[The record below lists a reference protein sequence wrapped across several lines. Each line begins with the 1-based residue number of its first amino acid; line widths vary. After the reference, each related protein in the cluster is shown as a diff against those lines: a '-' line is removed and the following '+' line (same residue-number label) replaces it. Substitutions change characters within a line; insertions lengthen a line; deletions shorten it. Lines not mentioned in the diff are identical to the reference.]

1 MNRRTTPIP
10 VFMSGEYR
18 RLIERLTAD
27 ADRYG
32 LQPMTPVTLTFSEIV
47 QDLYQKHWNSTE
59 LGMYSGSEALEM
71 IKATLSDFID
81 YPPNS

>member
-10 VFMSGEYR
+10 VFMCGEYR

-32 LQPMTPVTLTFSEIV
+32 LRPMTPVTLTFSEIV
-47 QDLYQKHWNSTE
+47 QDLYQKNWNSTE
-59 LGMYSGSEALEM
+59 LGLYSANEVLTL
-71 IKATLSDFID
+71 IDATLSDFIA
-81 YPPNS
+81 YPT